1 MFNNYKGNSAY
12 LKMQAIQD
20 KQSRRSDVTAAIVGS
35 ALMIASAAVGAFM
48 LYSFVFTVLLLGA

>member
-1 MFNNYKGNSAY
+1 MLNNYKGNSAY

-35 ALMIASAAVGAFM
+35 ALMIASAAAGAFM

>member
-1 MFNNYKGNSAY
+1 MLSNYKGNSAY

-35 ALMIASAAVGAFM
+35 ALMIASAAAGAFM

>member
-1 MFNNYKGNSAY
+1 MLDNYKGNSAY

-35 ALMIASAAVGAFM
+35 ALMIASAAAGAFM

>member
-1 MFNNYKGNSAY
+1 MLNNYKGNSAY
-12 LKMQAIQD
+12 IKKQAIQD

-35 ALMIASAAVGAFM
+35 ALMIASAAAGAFM